1 MSLLGW
7 YFNMASQQLG
17 KNNNNFTF
25 ALAKACRL
33 RDWKKNEIS

>member
-17 KNNNNFTF
+17 KNIDFTF
-25 ALAKACRL
+25 VPVKVCRL
-33 RDWKKNEIS
+33 EDWKEKKTY